1 MNTDEIKLIYE
12 YNYWANHR
20 ILTTCAQVSP
30 EQYAAS
36 ASPRGLG
43 YESLRATALHI
54 LGSERGWRL
63 ICQGVSVV
71 DWDELTEAHFPTPQT
86 LEERWQ
92 AEEQEMRAYIG
103 SLNDDDLQGIVR
115 YPVDNGILRERV
127 LWHCLY
133 HLVNH
138 GTQHRSE
145 AAVLLTSYG
154 QSPGDFDFTMFLNE
168 HFKLPS

>member
-1 MNTDEIKLIYE
+1 MNTDEIKLLYE

-20 ILTTCAQVSP
+20 VLIKCAQVSP
-30 EQYAAS
+30 EQYIAPAS
-36 ASPRGLG
+36 FGLG

-63 ICQGVSVV
+63 ICQGAPLV
-71 DWDELTEAHFPTPQT
+71 DWDEFTETDFPTFQS

-92 AEEQEMRAYIG
+92 VEEQEMRAFIG
-103 SLNDDDLQGIVR
+103 GLTDEDLQGVVR
-115 YPVDNGILRERV
+115 YPADHGIVRERV
-127 LWHCLY
+127 LWHCLV

-145 AAVLLTSYG
+145 AAALLTSYG
-154 QSPGDFDFTMFLNE
+154 QSPGDFDFTLFLNH
-168 HFKLPS
+168 HFHLPS

>member
-12 YNYWANHR
+12 YNYWANR
-20 ILTTCAQVSP
+20 RVLTTCAQVSP
-30 EQYAAS
+30 EQYAAP
-36 ASPRGLG
+36 ASIGLG

-63 ICQGVSVV
+63 ICQGVSLV
-71 DWDELTEAHFPTPQT
+71 DWDELTEAAFPTLQS
-86 LEERWQ
+86 LEVRWQ
-92 AEEQEMRAYIG
+92 AEEQEMRAYIS
-103 SLNDDDLQGIVR
+103 SLTYDDLQGIIR
-115 YPVDNGILRERV
+115 YPVDNGVVRERV
-127 LWHCLY
+127 LWHGLY

-145 AAVLLTSYG
+145 AAALLTGYG
-154 QSPGDFDFTMFLNE
+154 QSPGDFDFTMFLYQ